1 MVARDGSARR
11 FATNAM
17 LGSVIGPSIAPSGPA
32 MFHGTSNPNIGVL
45 SALVS
50 SRGTM
55 DAPSGLMLFGAGLAG
70 GIVTAVVGGASLITF
85 PALLAAGLPAIVANA
100 SNAVA
105 LLPGNFVGG
114 MADLER
120 RPRWDRSFVALI
132 AVCVTGSVAG
142 AGLLLVTP
150 ERAFTVV
157 VPLLIGLATILFAG
171 AERIRRWT
179 LSRAARPNRTRVSA
193 DGLGLLLFAPVA
205 VYGGYFGAGMSVML
219 LAILSVGDPHD
230 FRATNVIKNL
240 LSGLTSLVAAVV
252 FVFQGMVA
260 WPPTMV
266 MMGGALVG
274 GFLGGRLARVL
285 PPSLIRGIVI
295 AVGTILTLIYA
306 WRYWVR

>member
-1 MVARDGSARR
+1 
-11 FATNAM
+11 
-17 LGSVIGPSIAPSGPA
+17 
-32 MFHGTSNPNIGVL
+32 
-45 SALVS
+45 
-50 SRGTM
+50 M

-85 PALLAAGLPAIVANA
+85 PALLAAGVPPIVANA

-105 LLPGNFVGG
+105 LMPGNFVGG
-114 MADLER
+114 IADLER

-132 AVCVTGSVAG
+132 AVCVAGSVAG

-150 ERAFTVV
+150 ARAFTVV

-179 LSRAARPNRTRVSA
+179 LSRATRPNRTRVSSG
-193 DGLGLLLFAPVA
+193 GLRLLLFAPVA

-219 LAILSVGDPHD
+219 LAILSLGDKDD

-240 LSGLTSLVAAVV
+240 LAGLTSLVAAVV
-252 FVFQGMVA
+252 FVCQGMVA

-274 GFLGGRLARVL
+274 GFLGGRLARLL

-295 AVGTILTLIYA
+295 SVGTILTVIYA
-306 WRYWVR
+306 SRYWLR